1 MDSTF
6 IREMRVLRRNNERKG
21 EYVGKEMYGG
31 NLFKFGSTGLFL
43 GSLTNLPLDLY
54 KGQLISE
61 GLFGVIVW
69 TKKNYEIF

>member
-1 MDSTF
+1 
-6 IREMRVLRRNNERKG
+6 
-21 EYVGKEMYGG
+21 MYGG

-61 GLFGVIVW
+61 GPFDVIVW
-69 TKKNYEIF
+69 TKKTMKFFKVFCLSF